1 MCCRFLY
8 WSWVFTHSW
17 KAFLCTLLTEGFT
30 CVCFWYLYSEAS
42 YFQSS
47 GLVSLFFCLVWEMDL
62 ILSFSKQWSTRLASC
77 YLTDHDC
84 RGELRRVIHHT
95 PDSAAT
101 VYSLKLESQNNLPLI
116 SMKGDLS
123 PFLSYIYN
131 KQWGQIKYLIQKHLH
146 LIFRGTHPYCP
157 SQAPQLN
164 SGRLF
169 ARTHN
174 QNWKT
179 L

>member
-1 MCCRFLY
+1 MAYKQELTQVSFFSIFWIVLIPLYLIFL
-8 WSWVFTHSW
+8 
-17 KAFLCTLLTEGFT
+17 LP
-30 CVCFWYLYSEAS
+30 
-42 YFQSS
+42 FQ
-47 GLVSLFFCLVWEMDL
+47 D
-62 ILSFSKQWSTRLASC
+62 I
-77 YLTDHDC
+77 
-84 RGELRRVIHHT
+84 
-95 PDSAAT
+95 
-101 VYSLKLESQNNLPLI
+101 YSLKLESQNNLPLI